1 MFLYR
6 DSYQKKE
13 EDPKDENAIDAVDV
27 DIAKHRNGATRR
39 LQLMFAKNINAFF
52 NPEK

>member
-13 EDPKDENAIDAVDV
+13 EEAENAVDPVDV

-39 LQLMFAKNINAFF
+39 FQLMFAKNINAFF